1 MLKIDSANKSFQL
14 PYQLLSQTK
23 NEELMLNAVA
33 RIEVGQQARE
43 REKERGDRLFATED
57 LYTLSWD
64 IWVDNSILTIVLSRL
79 MR

>member
-43 REKERGDRLFATED
+43 RGQAICYRRSV
-57 LYTLSWD
+57 YP
-64 IWVDNSILTIVLSRL
+64 VLGYMGRQQHTDYSAV
-79 MR
+79 